1 MEALTYWNPSFK
13 VTKKDKLPFLAR
25 DDLVSS
31 LLLVPTAVVVVGEA
45 DDLISS
51 ISDNHSDLEREMV
64 YFLMKET

>member
-13 VTKKDKLPFLAR
+13 VTKKDKQSFLAR
-25 DDLVSS
+25 DDIVSS

-51 ISDNHSDLEREMV
+51 I
-64 YFLMKET
+64 